1 MRRKT
6 PQIPLP
12 PLTLADSWLD
22 GFCESAAA
30 AFAVKRTQDE
40 LKAAGITEAQ
50 ARAIRAELQEVFERW
65 RKENPRVGEAPRGGL
80 LGDYFAETHPFESY
94 AAFLSELHGDRYP
107 PLTVISEK
115 HGMTL
120 PATLLL
126 AEAAAG
132 RFESARRVRE
142 DMDSVL
148 LEIERGRTRALDDI
162 LKTVLPVAEIGWKV
176 KGGPSKRKHQKD
188 KQNFIALVRAY
199 RGAIST
205 VADVRRHPELK
216 FLVADR
222 QVETVR
228 GWLKEAGI
236 ELKPGR
242 PKKN

>member
-65 RKENPRVGEAPRGGL
+65 RKENPRADEAPRGGL
-80 LGDYFAETHPFESY
+80 LGDYFVEAHPFESY

-142 DMDSVL
+142 DMDWVL
-148 LEIERGRTRALDDI
+148 LNIERDRTMALNDI
-162 LKTVLPVAEIGWKV
+162 LKRVLPAAEIGWKV
-176 KGGPSKRKHQKD
+176 KGGSAKRQSQKD
-188 KQNFIALVRAY
+188 KRNFIAIAKPY
-199 RGAIST
+199 KSAIST
-205 VADVRRHPELK
+205 IGDLKRYPELA
-216 FLVADR
+216 FFVANY
-222 QVETVR
+222 QTETIR
-228 GWLKEAGI
+228 DWLKEAGI